1 MSMHPTEFIHKNIK
15 SQLMAEGYPED
26 VAMRGADKGVQ
37 HYRKCSQASRK
48 GRMFDDCLYYAR
60 LEARFQTPKNE
71 RKPKP
76 ARKTKIVQE
85 KLL

>member
-1 MSMHPTEFIHKNIK
+1 MNPVEFIHKNIRG
-15 SQLMAEGYPED
+15 QLVAEGYPDD
-26 VAMRGADKGVQ
+26 VALRGADKAVE

-48 GRMFDDCLYYAR
+48 GKMFDDCLYYAR

-71 RKPKP
+71 RKTKLSRKSKP
-76 ARKTKIVQE
+76 AQE